1 MKTSL
6 QLVIDTRWP
15 LRELAGQ
22 RVVAIGEPDILLA
35 WGGLV
40 PYPDD
45 VERWK
50 QRALAVEVA
59 VDATIDVHARE
70 AMTTRIG
77 WRFDLVE
84 ARILRA
90 GEVVE
95 ARVAAFYKFLE
106 YGAVALVR
114 ARDRAAI
121 DRTRA
126 EILALLVTGA
136 PSWSP
141 VCLHELLAP
150 RG

>member
-6 QLVIDTRWP
+6 ELVIDTRWP

-22 RVVAIGEPDILLA
+22 RVVAIGEPDVLLA

-50 QRALAVEVA
+50 RRALAVEIA
-59 VDATIDVHARE
+59 ADATVDVHASE
-70 AMTTRIG
+70 SLTTRTG
-77 WRFDLVE
+77 WRFDLVD
-84 ARILRA
+84 ASIVRA

-114 ARDRAAI
+114 APARAAI
-121 DRTRA
+121 DRARA
-126 EILALLVTGA
+126 ELLALLVTGA

-150 RG
+150 RT